1 MRVRSVKPAVCL
13 SLTTLKPAFQYRN
26 AGAAKGTLAYCQGCP
41 LPCHGAPSPQPHLQ
55 HARRADIARHTYHHA
70 AESSST
76 SSQRVVVTT
85 LLPQNRERVPKMLLL
100 EQNWLPCSFHDSAW
114 IPSSRLKNCVGEK
127 KRNSQLR
134 YK

>member
-1 MRVRSVKPAVCL
+1 MLNESVICKARCL
-13 SLTTLKPAFQYRN
+13 LLTDHPEASLPMYRN

-55 HARRADIARHTYHHA
+55 HARRADIARHTYHHS
-70 AESSST
+70 AESSSA

-85 LLPQNRERVPKMLLL
+85 LLPRNRERVPKMLLL
-100 EQNWLPCSFHDSAW
+100 ERNWLPCSFHDSAW

-127 KRNSQLR
+127 NATHS
-134 YK
+134 